1 MRAVSL
7 CRLQREKP
15 ELRHSATPLQFPS
28 GLANTQESDLKLSF
42 HGADRS
48 VTGSCHLVECAGK
61 RILIDCGLRQGSREL
76 DEENAGP
83 FGFDAAAID
92 YVLLTH
98 AHLDHC
104 GRLPLLA
111 KRGFRGEIITTSASR
126 ELARLIM
133 LDSAHQQE
141 EDVRHRS
148 RRVGQD
154 GVSNDTKQPLYSTL
168 DAQNCLNYFGRTATY
183 DQAFEVVAGVR
194 ATFIDAGHILGSA
207 SIFLELAEPS
217 HATSLLFSG
226 DLGSTT
232 RVLLRGPAKPP
243 HAENVVME
251 TTYGDRLHKQLGPSI
266 DEFYG
271 AITETFKRGGNV
283 IIPTFALE
291 RAQELLYYLSEGM
304 AQGRLTKS
312 TQVYLDSPMAISAT
326 EIFRR
331 HPECFEPA
339 TAKLFQE
346 GHDPFA
352 LPGLH
357 FARETAESVAINGV
371 HGGAIIM
378 AGSGMCT
385 GGRVRHH
392 LQHNL
397 GLEDSSIVFVGYAAI
412 GTLARQIIDGATKV
426 NIFGEDVPVRAR
438 IYTINGFSAHADQAE
453 LLAWQKLTDA
463 KRTFLVH
470 GEEDAMGQFAAH
482 LVDTRVEMP
491 GPNQAFEL

>member
-1 MRAVSL
+1 M
-7 CRLQREKP
+7 
-15 ELRHSATPLQFPS
+15 
-28 GLANTQESDLKLSF
+28 KLSF

-61 RILIDCGLRQGSREL
+61 RILIDCGLHQGSREL

-83 FGFDAAAID
+83 FGFDATAID

-111 KRGFRGEIITTSASR
+111 KRGFRGEIIMTSASR
-126 ELARLIM
+126 ELARLVM
-133 LDSAHQQE
+133 LDAAHLQE
-141 EDVRHRS
+141 EDGSYHARHAKHDGAS
-148 RRVGQD
+148 QD
-154 GVSNDTKQPLYSTL
+154 IDKPLYSTL
-168 DAQNCLNYFGRTATY
+168 DALNCLDFFGRTAVY
-183 DQAFEVVAGVR
+183 DQAFEVSAGVH

-207 SIFLELAEPS
+207 SIFLELEEQGHS
-217 HATSLLFSG
+217 TSTLFSG
-226 DLGSTT
+226 DLGNAG
-232 RVLLRGPAKPP
+232 RLLLRSPSKPP
-243 HAENVVME
+243 YAENVVME
-251 TTYGDRLHKQLGPSI
+251 TTYGDRLHKPLGPSI

-271 AITETFKRGGNV
+271 AVTEAFKRGGNV

-291 RAQELLYYLSEGM
+291 RAQELLYYLSQGI

-312 TQVYLDSPMAISAT
+312 MQVYLDSPMAISAT

-331 HPECFEPA
+331 HQECFEPA
-339 TAKLFQE
+339 AVKLFQE
-346 GHDPFA
+346 GHDPLS

-357 FARETAESVAINGV
+357 FTRQTAESIAINSVPGS
-371 HGGAIIM
+371 AIIM

-385 GGRVRHH
+385 GGRIRHH

-397 GLEDSSIVFVGYAAI
+397 GREDSSIVFVGYAAS
-412 GTLARQIIDGATKV
+412 GTLARRIIDGAKQV
-426 NIFGEDVPVRAR
+426 SIFREDIPVRAR

-453 LLAWQKLTDA
+453 LLAWRKQTNA

-470 GEEDAMGQFAAH
+470 GEDNIMRQFATH
-482 LVDTRVEMP
+482 LSGTRVEMP
-491 GPNQAFEL
+491 GPHQVFEL